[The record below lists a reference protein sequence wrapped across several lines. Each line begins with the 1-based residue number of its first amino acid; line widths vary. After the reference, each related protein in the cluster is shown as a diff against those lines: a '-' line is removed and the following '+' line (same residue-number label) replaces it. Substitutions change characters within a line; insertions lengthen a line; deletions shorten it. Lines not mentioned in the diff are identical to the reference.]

1 MKKQMLITGLVLSF
15 GAPLARGAADI
26 PAGFPEPVCAPL
38 GEVKYPA
45 RDDADRIVKMIAE
58 AKAAGRRE
66 VVIPQRNPHQADG
79 LWIIEHAIL
88 VPSGT
93 RIIIDGARLVLADR
107 VFCNVFQNERARAK
121 DRGKL
126 SAEDRDIEI
135 VGRNGATLDGGN
147 CNGWGERSLPWK
159 RGMFYADTE
168 HREALAKAGK
178 TLEDNSFIYFHNVKG
193 FRVEGLRLHHQRY
206 WACCFSFCEQGV
218 IRDIR
223 FEADISWVSL
233 DGKEHRP
240 NCVPGNGENLYLKNG
255 DGIDLR
261 KGCNNILVENLSGW
275 SEDDM
280 LAMTNLAGG
289 LRDAVEG
296 KCHDIHHIT
305 VRNVRGTAFIWF
317 NLIRL
322 LCADGAKIHDIDID
336 GVRDEFEPR
345 MPWRAIL
352 SAVQINDHSKE
363 YYRERPAV
371 MGEVKDVTI
380 RNVVSGASQPLHLFG
395 PIENLTVEGVHLLP
409 GAHCVADVMFDAE
422 FRNTRI
428 SRVTADESVK
438 LCSILDFVGVKGEV
452 AVDDVRVSEVKH
464 LSRNCGDAKFT
475 FTNLKIGR
483 ITEERE
489 AKSDPDGRHVAV
501 VELPNCTEI
510 SEGL

>member
-1 MKKQMLITGLVLSF
+1 MKGFLMLAAVAAGTMC
-15 GAPLARGAADI
+15 AGAA
-26 PAGFPEPVCAPL
+26 E
-38 GEVKYPA
+38 YPA
-45 RDDADRIVKMIAE
+45 RGDAAEIA
-58 AKAAGRRE
+58 AKVAAARAEGRHE
-66 VVIPQRNPHQADG
+66 VVVPRRNPRSGDD
-79 LWIIEHAIL
+79 LWIIERTVEL
-88 VPSGT
+88 PSGMT
-93 RIIIDGARLVLADR
+93 VILDGAHLVFADG
-107 VFCNVFQNERARAK
+107 VFCNMFRNERANAK
-121 DRGKL
+121 NRNTL
-126 SAEDRDIEI
+126 AAEDRDVAV

-147 CNGWGERSLPWK
+147 YNCWGEQWIPGK
-159 RGMFYADTE
+159 RGLFYGTDE
-168 HREALAKAGK
+168 HRAALRKAGDK
-178 TLEDNSFIYFHNVKG
+178 RLTDNSFIYFHNVKG

-206 WACCFSFCEQGV
+206 WACCFSFCERGV

-305 VRNVRGTAFIWF
+305 VRNVRGTTFIWF